1 MNDFEANNRAHIA
14 QMGQDPTLAAQTQ
27 SWFES
32 SLQHEYSYHFTWMG
46 LPVIQYPQDLVAMQ
60 ELIWEVKPDLII
72 ETCVA
77 RGGSLIFYASML
89 ELIGGEGRVVGV
101 DIDIRPHNRAAI
113 EAHPMMKRIE
123 LIQGSSVDPGI
134 VETVRGRAKGCKRVL
149 VALDSNHT
157 HAHVLAE
164 LEAYAPLVTRDSY
177 LVAFDT
183 CIERTPDAL
192 IVDRPWRRGDNPW
205 TALQAY
211 LKTTDRFRIASE
223 IVDKL
228 QITVAPDGYLK
239 CVK

>member
-1 MNDFEANNRAHIA
+1 MNEFEARNQSFIA
-14 QMGQDPTLAAQTQ
+14 RMGQDPALADQTRA
-27 SWFES
+27 WFES

-60 ELIWEVKPDLII
+60 ELIWAVKPDLII
-72 ETCVA
+72 ETGVA

-89 ELIGGEGRVVGV
+89 ELIGGGRVVGV

-113 EAHPMMKRIE
+113 ESHPMMKRIT
-123 LIQGSSVDPGI
+123 LVQGSSVAPE
-134 VETVRGRAKGCKRVL
+134 VVAQVREMARGCQRVL

-164 LEAYAPLVTRDSY
+164 LEAYAPLVTKDSY
-177 LVAFDT
+177 LVVFDT

-211 LKTTDRFRIASE
+211 LRTTDRFRVETA

>member
-1 MNDFEANNRAHIA
+1 MNEFESRNRDHIA
-14 QMGQDPTLAAQTQ
+14 RMGQDPVLAGQTQ
-27 SWFES
+27 AWFET

-72 ETCVA
+72 ETGVA

-89 ELIGGEGRVVGV
+89 ELIGGTGRVLGV

-113 EAHPMMKRIE
+113 EGHPMMRRIE
-123 LIQGSSVDPGI
+123 LLQGSSIDPA
-134 VETVRGRAKGCKRVL
+134 VVQQVQERAKGCQRVL

-177 LVAFDT
+177 LVVFDT
-183 CIERTPDAL
+183 CIQRTPDAL

-211 LKTTDRFRIASE
+211 LATTDRFRVETA

>member
-1 MNDFEANNRAHIA
+1 MNDFEANNRAHIT

-32 SLQHEYSYHFTWMG
+32 SLKHEYSYHFTWMG

-72 ETCVA
+72 ETGVA

-89 ELIGGEGRVVGV
+89 ELLGGDGRVVGV

-164 LEAYAPLVTRDSY
+164 LEAYAPLVTRESY
-177 LVAFDT
+177 LVVFDT

-211 LKTTDRFRIASE
+211 LKTTDRVRIASE